1 MTSLQYVEMV
11 DCPTCSA
18 PVLVDQEYISPA
30 EISVECRNCLDV
42 SQITLQT
49 RRVVLI
55 FPK

>member
-1 MTSLQYVEMV
+1 MTSLQYIEVV

-42 SQITLQT
+42 SQITL
-49 RRVVLI
+49 
-55 FPK
+55 